1 MMKKL
6 GLIGGM
12 GPESTLVYYREILY
26 GVKNK
31 LGVDAFPP
39 ISIDSINLY
48 EMLKYCDNDRSRL
61 ICLLEQSIENLAAGG
76 AQFAALT
83 SNTSHLVYKELEAS
97 SPIPLVSILDTTIAE
112 VERLGYKKIGLLGT
126 IFTMEG
132 DFFREPFARRGI
144 NLVTPDATTR
154 RFINDCIT
162 TELELGL
169 VKESTLSAFNK
180 IISDMYKENGIEA
193 VILGC
198 TELPLLFKDAQTP
211 VVCLDTMQ
219 LHIEALVD
227 MIIE

>member
-1 MMKKL
+1 MKKL

-12 GPESTLVYYREILY
+12 GPELTLVYYRDILY

-31 LGVDAFPP
+31 LGVDVFPP

-48 EMLKYCDNDRSRL
+48 EMLEYCDNDHSKL
-61 ICLLEQSIENLAAGG
+61 IRLLEHSIESLAAGG

-83 SNTSHLVYKELEAS
+83 SNTSHLVYEELASS
-97 SPIPLVSILDTTIAE
+97 SPIPLVSIIDTTYAE
-112 VERLGYKKIGLLGT
+112 VKRLGYKKIGLLGT

-132 DFFREPFARRGI
+132 NSFREPFARRGI
-144 NLVTPDATTR
+144 NLVTPDAPTR
-154 RFINDCIT
+154 RFVSDRIT
-162 TELELGL
+162 TELEIGL
-169 VKESTLSAFNK
+169 VKESTLNAFNK
-180 IISDMYKENGIEA
+180 IIGDMQRENGIEA

-219 LHIEALVD
+219 LHIAALVD